1 MDFARNFWVQAL
13 ILIFIFAGTSS
24 RIVSLFAKLCKRVLE
39 LKEVAVLRSFKIIV
53 LPVVDISK
61 LMLQLISKIL
71 DLRLK

>member
-13 ILIFIFAGTSS
+13 ILIFVFTGASCGIM
-24 RIVSLFAKLCKRVLE
+24 SLFAKLCE
-39 LKEVAVLRSFKIIV
+39 FEEVAVLRSFKIIV
-53 LPVVDISK
+53 LPVVDIPK